1 MIHPFSFV
9 TQYLSL
15 VFFFLLF
22 GIGSIMYRQ
31 APVKA
36 RDMDFVTD
44 LAEIEAD
51 SYEEAPPKNFG
62 EKAWQW
68 LVSILRFYTK
78 KHPHVFHRCKL
89 YLTQLQ
95 QQSTRR
101 LLMRCML
108 SGWRC

>member
-1 MIHPFSFV
+1 
-9 TQYLSL
+9 
-15 VFFFLLF
+15 
-22 GIGSIMYRQ
+22 MYRQ

-68 LVSILRFYTK
+68 LVSILRSTPRNILMSSTDVNYT
-78 KHPHVFHRCKL
+78 
-89 YLTQLQ
+89 
-95 QQSTRR
+95 S
-101 LLMRCML
+101 L
-108 SGWRC
+108 SFSNKVLEGF